1 MYKQSEILSL
11 SFESNNEFLFSFSL
25 ESRNSPYCMPIN
37 DFSIL
42 SIYEISKNIIQ
53 IKFTPKYRDCESQY
67 YLIVA
72 KKNDL
77 YNNDSFSDPC
87 YLLKLL
93 NQKSTNSILIKS
105 IFVGNYNLIINTVD
119 ISQLNLPENSE
130 LIATVINYMTT
141 YDFYKP
147 LEFILKDKKAIEFK
161 LEEVVYFN
169 FDDKTFFKFEYKYES
184 DSPQEIYFSFDSR
197 CDFTLYL
204 LDNNKTKK
212 YDYE

>member
-1 MYKQSEILSL
+1 
-11 SFESNNEFLFSFSL
+11 
-25 ESRNSPYCMPIN
+25 MPIN

-119 ISQLNLPENSE
+119 ISQLN
-130 LIATVINYMTT
+130 
-141 YDFYKP
+141 
-147 LEFILKDKKAIEFK
+147 
-161 LEEVVYFN
+161 
-169 FDDKTFFKFEYKYES
+169 
-184 DSPQEIYFSFDSR
+184 
-197 CDFTLYL
+197 
-204 LDNNKTKK
+204 
-212 YDYE
+212 